1 MTRWPDSDPSVP
13 SNWRPARTT
22 LLTVPSDA
30 HEVSGSR
37 SGQNRATW
45 TRLHW
50 KPIIGLLL
58 LATFPLPAADAPLA
72 DAIEHRDTAAI
83 RQFLGKGTNANA
95 PQVDGTTAL
104 HWAVFHDDT
113 ETVAALLRAGA
124 KANAINRYGV
134 PPLAAAC
141 TNGNAVIVQR
151 LLAAG
156 AEANAE
162 LKGGETMLM
171 LAARAGSADAV
182 KALLASGAKVDARER
197 VGQTALMWAA
207 AEGHTAVIRTLLE
220 AKADLHAAAESGHEA
235 FFYAV
240 RGGHQETV
248 RALLA
253 AGADAKALL
262 RSAKGPRATPLS
274 LALLNGHFELAIALI
289 EAGADPN
296 DVRTGFTPLHLI
308 AGIRKPDSSDM
319 SDPAPATGAGRLSSA
334 GFVREIVKRGAS
346 VNFRLPKGSPKQS
359 NTSSSVGT
367 EGATPFLFAAD
378 RGDVSLMRE
387 LLKLGADPLLPN
399 ADGTSPLLAAAGV
412 GTNEPQEEA
421 GEESEAAE
429 AVKLLL
435 DLGADVN
442 TVDKNG
448 DTAMHGAAY
457 NISPLVVKLLA
468 EAGANPQIWSKPNK
482 AGGTPLFIA
491 EGYISRL
498 PRPDAPTIA
507 AITKLMVKAGISTG
521 GPRPKIIDSYEK
533 PAVRPA
539 PTAPAK

>member
-1 MTRWPDSDPSVP
+1 MH
-13 SNWRPARTT
+13 WRSIT
-22 LLTVPSDA
+22 
-30 HEVSGSR
+30 
-37 SGQNRATW
+37 
-45 TRLHW
+45 
-50 KPIIGLLL
+50 GLLL
-58 LATFPLPAADAPLA
+58 LGTTLLPTTLLPAAPLADAPLA
-72 DAIEHRDTAAI
+72 DAPLAHATEQRDTAAI
-83 RQFLGKGTNANA
+83 RKLLATHANVNAA
-95 PQVDGTTAL
+95 QADGTTAL
-104 HWAVFHDDT
+104 HWATFHNDA

-124 KANAINRYGV
+124 KANTANRYGV

-141 TNGNAVIVQR
+141 TNGNATIVQQ
-151 LLAAG
+151 LLDAG
-156 AEANAE
+156 ANPSAE

-171 LAARAGSADAV
+171 LAARAGNVDTA
-182 KALLASGAKVDARER
+182 KALLAHGAKVDARER
-197 VGQTALMWAA
+197 LGQTALMWAA
-207 AEGHTAVIRTLLE
+207 AEGHTAVVLALLE
-220 AKADLHAAAESGHEA
+220 AKADLHAAAESGHQA

-240 RGGHQETV
+240 RNGHQKTA
-248 RALLA
+248 RALIA
-253 AGADAKALL
+253 AGADVKALL
-262 RSAKGPRATPLS
+262 HSEKGPRATPLS
-274 LALLNGHFELAIALI
+274 LALLNGHFDLAIALVD
-289 EAGADPN
+289 AGADPN

-308 AGIRKPDSSDM
+308 TAVRKPDSSDL
-319 SDPAPATGAGRLSSA
+319 SDPAPAAGAGHLSSA
-334 GFVREIVKRGAS
+334 GAIRELVKRGAN
-346 VNFRLPKGSPKQS
+346 VNSRLPQGAPKQPP
-359 NTSSSVGT
+359 NTSSSIGT

-378 RGDVSLMRE
+378 RGDVPLMRE

-399 ADGTSPLLAAAGV
+399 QQGTTPLLAAAGV

-421 GEESEAAE
+421 GEESEAVE

-442 TVDKNG
+442 TVDQNA

-468 EAGANPQIWSKPNK
+468 ERGASPQIWSKPNK

-507 AITKLMVKAGISTG
+507 AITELMVAAGISTG

-539 PTAPAK
+539 PTVPAK